1 LGELKDTK
9 RSLAYKE
16 EEMQQ
21 LVLRM
26 QSLEDTQERQNQER
40 RWEPRRVTRH
50 YMHYGSQEE
59 EEDRRV
65 QNYEAR
71 H

>member
-1 LGELKDTK
+1 
-9 RSLAYKE
+9 
-16 EEMQQ
+16 MQQ